1 MSLIYNEFEG
11 SEKNGNDEELKMEKM
26 EIDSKPKKKKTKK
39 RKTKSKN
46 EEEQKEEEPKE
57 EDKKEEEKKGEEI
70 INSKEKLNDKY
81 DTSMEGLEIPLL
93 NNNINNGSLMLTELL
108 DIDNNNNK
116 DDLNNSNNNTNNKTL
131 NITDNNNFNNNNNSS
146 FLKKKLDNIK
156 LPKNL
161 KNDIT
166 SGIEKSHIEIH
177 NDFKNDLL
185 NISNKKTNLNDIIS
199 LNKSNGNIFLT
210 GVEKISKENLK
221 KLKKLKLEE
230 KNIKK
235 NIAKINTNTK
245 IIEDGLSLK
254 NNLVDENIRKSQ
266 LKNMNDLKENFIT
279 KLIKVN
285 QKIEL
290 ILNEEKMSQKGKKRL
305 NLENLD
311 EAQEEYNLHLKKL
324 KQEQDLNKAKFDSD
338 LKIAYEK
345 HQKYCD
351 QLELEKSGKLESLIK
366 ERKETERKAIL
377 KRKKEAD
384 EIMEK
389 SKKYLN
395 EKFTKKANDYRYYQ
409 LKEQFENNE
418 RKLIDKVNM
427 QKKEPLVTQQ
437 ELKELSDKIKEQ
449 KKLLGEDADEKKKQ
463 LIKLWSYR
471 SQTLPTYKHPLT
483 VKLEEELALKNQKNE
498 DDKKKRECNDL
509 EKRNYQ
515 PPKVVTSQKLKSQR
529 ETRKDKVDRESVMKT
544 ELNNKKRLD
553 KLKFSPIVSPKNLK
567 IIQEELNQEL
577 NNGFEFDIKSLLQ
590 KKKKKILKP
599 IRILNPKPD
608 KPIDYLTQ
616 MIIEK
621 ENNKAKLMHE
631 KTEESFDIKTNLNNK
646 LLSRNEGKEENILE
660 ALKMVKAQ
668 TENID
673 NKVQQKKQMLKLNG
687 GYLNNPKLGDEVGDL
702 LIESIQTKLNI
713 MNKLNGE

>member
-11 SEKNGNDEELKMEKM
+11 SDKNGNDEELKIEKM
-26 EIDSKPKKKKTKK
+26 DLDTKKTKKKKTK
-39 RKTKSKN
+39 RKKAKKN
-46 EEEQKEEEPKE
+46 S
-57 EDKKEEEKKGEEI
+57 EEKKELASD
-70 INSKEKLNDKY
+70 SKEKVIDKY
-81 DTSMEGLEIPLL
+81 DTSLEGLEIPIL

-108 DIDNNNNK
+108 DIDNNKNNQEEV
-116 DDLNNSNNNTNNKTL
+116 NNITNNNINNRTL
-131 NITDNNNFNNNNNSS
+131 NINENNNNS
-146 FLKKKLDNIK
+146 FLKKKLENVK

-161 KNDIT
+161 KNDIN
-166 SGIEKSHIEIH
+166 SGIEKSHLEIRD
-177 NDFKNDLL
+177 DFKNDLL
-185 NISNKKTNLNDIIS
+185 NISNKKTTINDILG

-210 GVEKISKENLK
+210 SVDKISKENLK
-221 KLKKLKLEE
+221 RLKSLKLEE

-235 NIAKINTNTK
+235 NIAKINMNTK
-245 IIEDGLSLK
+245 LLEDGLSLK
-254 NNLVDENIRKSQ
+254 NNIVDENIRKSQ
-266 LKNMNDLKENFIT
+266 LKNMNNLKENFIT

-290 ILNEEKMSQKGKKRL
+290 ILNEEKLSQKAKNKL
-305 NLENLD
+305 DFENLD

-324 KQEQDLNKAKFDSD
+324 KEEQNKNKAKFDTD

-345 HQKYCD
+345 HQKFCD
-351 QLELEKSGKLESLIK
+351 QLELEKSGKLEKLIK
-366 ERKETERKAIL
+366 ERKESERQVIL

-384 EIMEK
+384 EILEK

-395 EKFTKKANDYRYYQ
+395 EKFTKKDNEYKYYQ
-409 LKEQFENNE
+409 LKENFENNE
-418 RKLIDKVNM
+418 KKLIDKVNM
-427 QKKEPLVTQQ
+427 QKKDPLVTQ
-437 ELKELSDKIKEQ
+437 EEIKELSKKINEQ
-449 KKLLGEDADEKKKQ
+449 KKILIEDAEEKKKQ

-483 VKLEEELALKNQKNE
+483 VKLEEELALKMQKYD
-498 DDKKKRECNDL
+498 DDKKKKECNDL

-515 PPKVVTSQKLKSQR
+515 PPKVTQSLKLKNQR
-529 ETRKDKVDRESVMKT
+529 ETRKDKVDRESVMQT

-553 KLKFSPIVSPKNLK
+553 RLKFTPIVSPKNLK

-577 NNGFEFDIKSLLQ
+577 NNQVEFDIKSLLQ

-599 IRILNPKPD
+599 IRILHPKPE

-621 ENNKAKLMHE
+621 EKNKNKSMQE
-631 KTEESFDIKTNLNNK
+631 YTEDSVDIKPSIEK
-646 LLSRNEGKEENILE
+646 KIISRNEKREENIIDT
-660 ALKMVKAQ
+660 LKMVKAQ
-668 TENID
+668 TESID
-673 NKVQQKKQMLKLNG
+673 NKVQQKKQILKLNG

-713 MNKLNGE
+713 MNKLNGD

>member
-1 MSLIYNEFEG
+1 M
-11 SEKNGNDEELKMEKM
+11 
-26 EIDSKPKKKKTKK
+26 
-39 RKTKSKN
+39 
-46 EEEQKEEEPKE
+46 
-57 EDKKEEEKKGEEI
+57 
-70 INSKEKLNDKY
+70 
-81 DTSMEGLEIPLL
+81 
-93 NNNINNGSLMLTELL
+93 
-108 DIDNNNNK
+108 
-116 DDLNNSNNNTNNKTL
+116 
-131 NITDNNNFNNNNNSS
+131 
-146 FLKKKLDNIK
+146 KKKLENVK

-161 KNDIT
+161 KNDIN
-166 SGIEKSHIEIH
+166 SGIEKSHLEIRD
-177 NDFKNDLL
+177 DFKNDLL
-185 NISNKKTNLNDIIS
+185 NISNKKTTINDILG

-210 GVEKISKENLK
+210 SVDKISKENLK
-221 KLKKLKLEE
+221 RLKSLKLEE

-235 NIAKINTNTK
+235 NIAKINMNTK
-245 IIEDGLSLK
+245 LLEDGLSLK
-254 NNLVDENIRKSQ
+254 NNIVDENIRKSQ

-290 ILNEEKMSQKGKKRL
+290 ILNEEKLSQKAKNKL
-305 NLENLD
+305 DFENLD

-324 KQEQDLNKAKFDSD
+324 KEEQNKNKAKFDTD

-345 HQKYCD
+345 HQKFCD
-351 QLELEKSGKLESLIK
+351 QLELEKSGKLEKLIK
-366 ERKETERKAIL
+366 ERKESERQVIL

-384 EIMEK
+384 EILEK

-395 EKFTKKANDYRYYQ
+395 EKFTKKDNEYKYYQ
-409 LKEQFENNE
+409 LKENFENNE
-418 RKLIDKVNM
+418 KKLIDKVNM
-427 QKKEPLVTQQ
+427 QKKDPLVTQ
-437 ELKELSDKIKEQ
+437 EEIKELSKKINEQ
-449 KKLLGEDADEKKKQ
+449 KKILIEDAEEKKKQ

-483 VKLEEELALKNQKNE
+483 VKLEEELALKMQKYD

-515 PPKVVTSQKLKSQR
+515 PPKVTQSLKLKNQR
-529 ETRKDKVDRESVMKT
+529 ETRKDKVDRESVMQT

-553 KLKFSPIVSPKNLK
+553 RLKFTPIVSPKNLK

-577 NNGFEFDIKSLLQ
+577 NNQVEFDIKSLLQ

-599 IRILNPKPD
+599 IRILHPKPE

-621 ENNKAKLMHE
+621 EKNKNKSMQE
-631 KTEESFDIKTNLNNK
+631 YTEDSVDIKPSIEK
-646 LLSRNEGKEENILE
+646 KIISRNEKREENIIDT
-660 ALKMVKAQ
+660 LKMVKAQ
-668 TENID
+668 TESID
-673 NKVQQKKQMLKLNG
+673 NKVQQKKQILKLNG

-713 MNKLNGE
+713 MNKLNGD

>member
-11 SEKNGNDEELKMEKM
+11 SDKNGNNEELKMEKM
-26 EIDSKPKKKKTKK
+26 LVDSKNKKRKKTK
-39 RKTKSKN
+39 RKSTAK
-46 EEEQKEEEPKE
+46 Q
-57 EDKKEEEKKGEEI
+57 EEEKKEEI
-70 INSKEKLNDKY
+70 IDSNEKKNDKY

-108 DIDNNNNK
+108 DIDNNNNNK
-116 DDLNNSNNNTNNKTL
+116 DDLNNSNNNINNKTL
-131 NITDNNNFNNNNNSS
+131 NITDNNNNNNDNNNNDNNNDNNNNSS

-166 SGIEKSHIEIH
+166 SGIEKSHRDIH
-177 NDFKNDLL
+177 DDFRNDLL
-185 NISNKKTNLNDIIS
+185 NISNKKKDLNDILS

-210 GVEKISKENLK
+210 GVNKISKENLK

-245 IIEDGLSLK
+245 IIENGLSLK
-254 NNLVDENIRKSQ
+254 NDLVDENIRKSQ
-266 LKNMNDLKENFIT
+266 LKNMNDLKDNFIT

-285 QKIEL
+285 QKIEI
-290 ILNEEKMSQKGKKRL
+290 ILNEEKLSHKSKKRI

-311 EAQEEYNLHLKKL
+311 ETQEEYNSHLKKL
-324 KQEQDLNKAKFDSD
+324 KQEQNLNKAKFDSD
-338 LKIAYEK
+338 LKSAYEK

-351 QLELEKSGKLESLIK
+351 QLELEKSGKLQSLIK
-366 ERKETERKAIL
+366 ERKEEERKVIL

-384 EIMEK
+384 EILEK
-389 SKKYLN
+389 TKKYLN
-395 EKFTKKANDYRYYQ
+395 EKFTKKENDYRYYQ

-418 RKLIDKVNM
+418 RKLLDKINM

-437 ELKELSDKIKEQ
+437 EIKELSKKIKEQ
-449 KKLLGEDADEKKKQ
+449 KKLLGEDAEEKKKQ

-483 VKLEEELALKNQKNE
+483 AKLEEELALKNQKNE

-529 ETRKDKVDRESVMKT
+529 ETRKDKVDRESVMQT

-567 IIQEELNQEL
+567 IIQEELNQKL
-577 NNGFEFDIKSLLQ
+577 NNGFEFDIKSLLE

-616 MIIEK
+616 MIIDKEK
-621 ENNKAKLMHE
+621 NKAKLMQE
-631 KTEESFDIKTNLNNK
+631 KTEESFDIKNNLKNK

>member
-11 SEKNGNDEELKMEKM
+11 SDKNGNDEELKIEKM
-26 EIDSKPKKKKTKK
+26 DLDTKKTKKKKTK
-39 RKTKSKN
+39 RKKAKKN
-46 EEEQKEEEPKE
+46 S
-57 EDKKEEEKKGEEI
+57 EEKKELASD
-70 INSKEKLNDKY
+70 SKEKVIDKY
-81 DTSMEGLEIPLL
+81 DTSLEGLEIPIL

-108 DIDNNNNK
+108 DIDNNKNNQEEV
-116 DDLNNSNNNTNNKTL
+116 NNITNNNINNRTL
-131 NITDNNNFNNNNNSS
+131 NINENNNNS
-146 FLKKKLDNIK
+146 FLKKKLENVN

-161 KNDIT
+161 KNDIN
-166 SGIEKSHIEIH
+166 SGIEKSHLEIRD
-177 NDFKNDLL
+177 DFKNDLL
-185 NISNKKTNLNDIIS
+185 NISNKKTTINDILG

-210 GVEKISKENLK
+210 SVDKISKENLK
-221 KLKKLKLEE
+221 RLKSLKLEE

-235 NIAKINTNTK
+235 NIAKINMNTK
-245 IIEDGLSLK
+245 LLEDGLSLK
-254 NNLVDENIRKSQ
+254 NNIVDENIRKSQ
-266 LKNMNDLKENFIT
+266 LKNMNNLKENFIT

-290 ILNEEKMSQKGKKRL
+290 ILNEEKLSQKAKNKL
-305 NLENLD
+305 DFENLD

-324 KQEQDLNKAKFDSD
+324 KEEQNKNKAKFDTD

-345 HQKYCD
+345 HQKFCD
-351 QLELEKSGKLESLIK
+351 QLELEKSGKLEKLIK
-366 ERKETERKAIL
+366 ERKESERQVIL

-384 EIMEK
+384 EILEK

-395 EKFTKKANDYRYYQ
+395 EKFNKKDNEYKYYQ
-409 LKEQFENNE
+409 LKENFENNE
-418 RKLIDKVNM
+418 KKLIDKVNM
-427 QKKEPLVTQQ
+427 QKKDPLVTQ
-437 ELKELSDKIKEQ
+437 EEIKELSKKINEQ
-449 KKLLGEDADEKKKQ
+449 KKILIEDAEEKKKQ

-483 VKLEEELALKNQKNE
+483 VKLEEELALKMQKYD

-515 PPKVVTSQKLKSQR
+515 PPKVTQSLKLKNQR
-529 ETRKDKVDRESVMKT
+529 ETRKDKVDRESVMQT

-553 KLKFSPIVSPKNLK
+553 RLKFTPIVSPKNLK

-577 NNGFEFDIKSLLQ
+577 NNQVEFDIKSLLQ

-599 IRILNPKPD
+599 IRILHPKPE

-621 ENNKAKLMHE
+621 EKNKNKSMQEYTEDSVDLKPSIE
-631 KTEESFDIKTNLNNK
+631 KKIV
-646 LLSRNEGKEENILE
+646 SRNEKREENIIDT
-660 ALKMVKAQ
+660 LKMVKAQ
-668 TENID
+668 TESID
-673 NKVQQKKQMLKLNG
+673 NKVQQKKQILKLNG

-713 MNKLNGE
+713 MNKLNGD

>member
-11 SEKNGNDEELKMEKM
+11 SDKNGNDEELKIEKM
-26 EIDSKPKKKKTKK
+26 DLDSKKTKKKKTK
-39 RKTKSKN
+39 RKKAKKN
-46 EEEQKEEEPKE
+46 S
-57 EDKKEEEKKGEEI
+57 EEKKELASD
-70 INSKEKLNDKY
+70 SKEKVIDKY
-81 DTSMEGLEIPLL
+81 DTSLEGLEIPML

-108 DIDNNNNK
+108 DIDNNKNKEEEVNNIT
-116 DDLNNSNNNTNNKTL
+116 NNNINNRTL
-131 NITDNNNFNNNNNSS
+131 NINENNNNS
-146 FLKKKLDNIK
+146 FLKKKLENVK

-161 KNDIT
+161 KNDIN
-166 SGIEKSHIEIH
+166 SGIEKSHLEIRD
-177 NDFKNDLL
+177 DFKNDLL
-185 NISNKKTNLNDIIS
+185 NISNKKTTINDILG

-210 GVEKISKENLK
+210 SVDKISKENLK
-221 KLKKLKLEE
+221 RLKSLKLEE

-235 NIAKINTNTK
+235 NIAKINMNTK
-245 IIEDGLSLK
+245 LLEDGLSLK
-254 NNLVDENIRKSQ
+254 NNIVDENIRKSQ

-290 ILNEEKMSQKGKKRL
+290 ILNEEKLSQKAKNKL
-305 NLENLD
+305 DFENLD

-324 KQEQDLNKAKFDSD
+324 KEEQNKNKAKFDTD

-345 HQKYCD
+345 HQKFCD
-351 QLELEKSGKLESLIK
+351 QLELEKSGKLEKLIK
-366 ERKETERKAIL
+366 ERKESERQVIL

-384 EIMEK
+384 EILEK

-395 EKFTKKANDYRYYQ
+395 EKFTKKDNEYKYYQ
-409 LKEQFENNE
+409 LKENFENNE
-418 RKLIDKVNM
+418 KKLIDKVNM
-427 QKKEPLVTQQ
+427 QKKDPLVTQ
-437 ELKELSDKIKEQ
+437 EEIKELSKKINEQ
-449 KKLLGEDADEKKKQ
+449 KKILIEDAEEKKKQ

-483 VKLEEELALKNQKNE
+483 VKLEEELALKMQKYD

-515 PPKVVTSQKLKSQR
+515 PPKVTQSLKLKNQR
-529 ETRKDKVDRESVMKT
+529 ETRKDKVDRESVMQT

-553 KLKFSPIVSPKNLK
+553 RLKFTPIVSPKNLK

-577 NNGFEFDIKSLLQ
+577 NNQVEFDIKSLLQ

-599 IRILNPKPD
+599 IRILHPKPE

-621 ENNKAKLMHE
+621 EKNKNKSMQE
-631 KTEESFDIKTNLNNK
+631 YTEDSVDIKPSIEK
-646 LLSRNEGKEENILE
+646 KIISRNEKREENIIDT
-660 ALKMVKAQ
+660 LKMVKAQ
-668 TENID
+668 TESID
-673 NKVQQKKQMLKLNG
+673 NKVQQKKQILKLNG

-713 MNKLNGE
+713 MNKLNGD

>member
-11 SEKNGNDEELKMEKM
+11 SDKNGNDEELKIEKM
-26 EIDSKPKKKKTKK
+26 DLDTKKTKKKKTK
-39 RKTKSKN
+39 RKKAKKN
-46 EEEQKEEEPKE
+46 S
-57 EDKKEEEKKGEEI
+57 EEKKELASD
-70 INSKEKLNDKY
+70 SKEKVIDKY
-81 DTSMEGLEIPLL
+81 DTSLEGLEIPIL

-108 DIDNNNNK
+108 DIDNNKNNQEEV
-116 DDLNNSNNNTNNKTL
+116 NNITNNNINNRTL
-131 NITDNNNFNNNNNSS
+131 NINENNNNS
-146 FLKKKLDNIK
+146 FLKKKLENVK

-161 KNDIT
+161 KNDIN
-166 SGIEKSHIEIH
+166 SGIEKSHLEIRD
-177 NDFKNDLL
+177 DFKNDLL
-185 NISNKKTNLNDIIS
+185 NISNKKTTINDILG

-210 GVEKISKENLK
+210 SVDKISKENLK
-221 KLKKLKLEE
+221 RLKSLKLEE

-235 NIAKINTNTK
+235 NIAKINMNTK
-245 IIEDGLSLK
+245 LLEDGLSLK
-254 NNLVDENIRKSQ
+254 NNIVDENIRKSQ

-290 ILNEEKMSQKGKKRL
+290 ILNEEKLSQKAKNKL
-305 NLENLD
+305 DFENLD

-324 KQEQDLNKAKFDSD
+324 KEEQNKNKAKFDTD

-345 HQKYCD
+345 HQKFCD
-351 QLELEKSGKLESLIK
+351 QLELEKSGKLEKLIK
-366 ERKETERKAIL
+366 ERKESERQVIL
-377 KRKKEAD
+377 KRKKQAD
-384 EIMEK
+384 EILEK

-395 EKFTKKANDYRYYQ
+395 EKFNKKDNEYKYYQ
-409 LKEQFENNE
+409 LKENFENNE
-418 RKLIDKVNM
+418 KKLIDKVNM
-427 QKKEPLVTQQ
+427 QKKDPLVTQ
-437 ELKELSDKIKEQ
+437 EEIKELSKKINEQ
-449 KKLLGEDADEKKKQ
+449 KKILIEDAEEKKKQ

-483 VKLEEELALKNQKNE
+483 VKLEEELALKMQKYD
-498 DDKKKRECNDL
+498 DDKKKKECNDL

-515 PPKVVTSQKLKSQR
+515 PPKVTQSLKLKNQR
-529 ETRKDKVDRESVMKT
+529 ETRKDKVDRESVMQT

-553 KLKFSPIVSPKNLK
+553 RLKFTPIVSPKNLK

-577 NNGFEFDIKSLLQ
+577 NNQVEFDIKSLLQ

-599 IRILNPKPD
+599 IRILHPKPE

-621 ENNKAKLMHE
+621 EKNKNKSMQE
-631 KTEESFDIKTNLNNK
+631 YTEDSVDIKPSIEK
-646 LLSRNEGKEENILE
+646 KIISRNEKREENIIDT
-660 ALKMVKAQ
+660 LKMVKAQ
-668 TENID
+668 TESID
-673 NKVQQKKQMLKLNG
+673 NKVQQKKQILKLNG

-713 MNKLNGE
+713 MNKLNGD

>member
-11 SEKNGNDEELKMEKM
+11 SDKNGNDEELKIEKM
-26 EIDSKPKKKKTKK
+26 DLDTKKPKKKKKKKKTTKM
-39 RKTKSKN
+39 N
-46 EEEQKEEEPKE
+46 N
-57 EDKKEEEKKGEEI
+57 EEKKDLPSD
-70 INSKEKLNDKY
+70 SKEKVIEKY
-81 DTSMEGLEIPLL
+81 DTSLEGLEIPLL

-108 DIDNNNNK
+108 DINNNK
-116 DDLNNSNNNTNNKTL
+116 NNQEEINNITNNNINNQTL
-131 NITDNNNFNNNNNSS
+131 NINENNNNNNS
-146 FLKKKLDNIK
+146 FLKKKLENVK

-161 KNDIT
+161 KNDIN
-166 SGIEKSHIEIH
+166 SGIEKSHLEIRD
-177 NDFKNDLL
+177 DFKNDLL
-185 NISNKKTNLNDIIS
+185 NISNKKTTVNEILG

-210 GVEKISKENLK
+210 SVDKISKENLK
-221 KLKKLKLEE
+221 RLKSLKLEE

-235 NIAKINTNTK
+235 NIAKINMNTK
-245 IIEDGLSLK
+245 LLEDGLSLK
-254 NNLVDENIRKSQ
+254 NNIVDDNIRKSQ
-266 LKNMNDLKENFIT
+266 LKNMNDLKENFIN

-285 QKIEL
+285 QKIEI
-290 ILNEEKMSQKGKKRL
+290 ILNEEKLSQKTKNKL
-305 NLENLD
+305 DFENLD

-324 KQEQDLNKAKFDSD
+324 KEEQNKNKAKFDTD

-345 HQKYCD
+345 HQKFCD
-351 QLELEKSGKLESLIK
+351 QLELEKSGKLEKLIK
-366 ERKETERKAIL
+366 ERKENERQVIL

-384 EIMEK
+384 EILEK

-395 EKFTKKANDYRYYQ
+395 EKFTKKDNDYKYYQ
-409 LKEQFENNE
+409 LKENFENNE
-418 RKLIDKVNM
+418 KKLIDKVNM
-427 QKKEPLVTQQ
+427 QKKDPLVTQ
-437 ELKELSDKIKEQ
+437 EEIKELSKKINEQ
-449 KKLLGEDADEKKKQ
+449 KKILIEDAEEKKKQ

-483 VKLEEELALKNQKNE
+483 VKLEEELALKMQKYD

-515 PPKVVTSQKLKSQR
+515 PPKVTQSLKLKSQR
-529 ETRKDKVDRESVMKT
+529 ETRKDKVDRESVMQT

-553 KLKFSPIVSPKNLK
+553 RLKFAPIVSPKNLK

-577 NNGFEFDIKSLLQ
+577 NNEIEFDIKSILQ

-599 IRILNPKPD
+599 IRILHPKPE

-621 ENNKAKLMHE
+621 EKNKNKSME
-631 KTEESFDIKTNLNNK
+631 ENTEDSVDIKPNISK
-646 LLSRNEGKEENILE
+646 KIVSRNEKKEENIIDT
-660 ALKMVKAQ
+660 LKMVKAQ
-668 TENID
+668 TESID
-673 NKVQQKKQMLKLNG
+673 NKVQQKKQILKLNG

-713 MNKLNGE
+713 MNKLNGD

>member
-11 SEKNGNDEELKMEKM
+11 SDKNGNDEELKIEKM
-26 EIDSKPKKKKTKK
+26 DLDTKKTKKKKTK
-39 RKTKSKN
+39 RKKAKKN
-46 EEEQKEEEPKE
+46 S
-57 EDKKEEEKKGEEI
+57 EEKKELASD
-70 INSKEKLNDKY
+70 SKEKVIDKY
-81 DTSMEGLEIPLL
+81 DTSLEGLEIPIL

-108 DIDNNNNK
+108 DIDNNKNNQEEV
-116 DDLNNSNNNTNNKTL
+116 NNITNNNINNRTL
-131 NITDNNNFNNNNNSS
+131 NINENNNNNNS
-146 FLKKKLDNIK
+146 FLKKKLENVK

-161 KNDIT
+161 KNDIN
-166 SGIEKSHIEIH
+166 SGIEKSHLEIRD
-177 NDFKNDLL
+177 DFKNDLL
-185 NISNKKTNLNDIIS
+185 NISNKKTTINDILG

-210 GVEKISKENLK
+210 SVDKISKENLK
-221 KLKKLKLEE
+221 RLKSLKLEE

-235 NIAKINTNTK
+235 NIAKINMNTK
-245 IIEDGLSLK
+245 LLEDGLSLK
-254 NNLVDENIRKSQ
+254 NNIVDENIRKSQ

-290 ILNEEKMSQKGKKRL
+290 ILNEEKLSQKAKNKL
-305 NLENLD
+305 DFENLD

-324 KQEQDLNKAKFDSD
+324 KEEQNKNKAKFDTD

-345 HQKYCD
+345 HQKFCD
-351 QLELEKSGKLESLIK
+351 QLELEKSGKLEKLIK
-366 ERKETERKAIL
+366 ERKESERQVIL

-384 EIMEK
+384 EILEK

-395 EKFTKKANDYRYYQ
+395 EKFTKKDNEYKYYQ
-409 LKEQFENNE
+409 LKENFENNE
-418 RKLIDKVNM
+418 KKLIDKVNM
-427 QKKEPLVTQQ
+427 QKKDPLVTQ
-437 ELKELSDKIKEQ
+437 EEIKELSKKINEQ
-449 KKLLGEDADEKKKQ
+449 KKILIEDAEEKKKQ

-483 VKLEEELALKNQKNE
+483 VKLEEELALKMQKYD

-515 PPKVVTSQKLKSQR
+515 PPKVTQSLKLKNQR
-529 ETRKDKVDRESVMKT
+529 ETRKDKVDRESVMQT

-553 KLKFSPIVSPKNLK
+553 RLKFTPIVSPKNLK

-577 NNGFEFDIKSLLQ
+577 NNQVEFDIKSLLQ

-599 IRILNPKPD
+599 IRILHPKPE

-621 ENNKAKLMHE
+621 EKNKNKSMQE
-631 KTEESFDIKTNLNNK
+631 YTEDSVDIKPSIEK
-646 LLSRNEGKEENILE
+646 KIISRNEKREENIIDT
-660 ALKMVKAQ
+660 LKMVKAQ
-668 TENID
+668 TESID
-673 NKVQQKKQMLKLNG
+673 NKVQQKKQILKLNG

-713 MNKLNGE
+713 MNKLNGD

>member
-1 MSLIYNEFEG
+1 
-11 SEKNGNDEELKMEKM
+11 
-26 EIDSKPKKKKTKK
+26 
-39 RKTKSKN
+39 
-46 EEEQKEEEPKE
+46 
-57 EDKKEEEKKGEEI
+57 
-70 INSKEKLNDKY
+70 
-81 DTSMEGLEIPLL
+81 MEGLEIPLL

-116 DDLNNSNNNTNNKTL
+116 EDLNNSNNNTNNKTL
-131 NITDNNNFNNNNNSS
+131 NITDNNNNFNNNNSSS

-185 NISNKKTNLNDIIS
+185 NISNKKTNINDILA

-254 NNLVDENIRKSQ
+254 NNLVEENIRKSQ

-290 ILNEEKMSQKGKKRL
+290 ILNEEKLSQKGKKRL

-324 KQEQDLNKAKFDSD
+324 KKEQDLNKAKFDSD
-338 LKIAYEK
+338 LKMAYEK

-395 EKFTKKANDYRYYQ
+395 EKFSKKENDYRYYQ

-418 RKLIDKVNM
+418 RKLIDKINM

-449 KKLLGEDADEKKKQ
+449 KKLLGDDAEEKKKQ

-515 PPKVVTSQKLKSQR
+515 PPKVITSQKLKSQR
-529 ETRKDKVDRESVMKT
+529 ETRKDKVDRESVMQT

-621 ENNKAKLMHE
+621 ENKAKLRQE
-631 KTEESFDIKTNLNNK
+631 KTEESFDIKNNLNNK

-687 GYLNNPKLGDEVGDL
+687 GYLNNPQLGDEVGDL

>member
-11 SEKNGNDEELKMEKM
+11 SDKNGNDEELKIEKM
-26 EIDSKPKKKKTKK
+26 DLDTKKTKKKKTK
-39 RKTKSKN
+39 RKKAKKN
-46 EEEQKEEEPKE
+46 S
-57 EDKKEEEKKGEEI
+57 EEKKELASD
-70 INSKEKLNDKY
+70 SKEKVIDKY
-81 DTSMEGLEIPLL
+81 DTSLEGLEIPIL

-108 DIDNNNNK
+108 DIDNNKNNQEEV
-116 DDLNNSNNNTNNKTL
+116 NNITNNNINNRTL
-131 NITDNNNFNNNNNSS
+131 NINENNNNS
-146 FLKKKLDNIK
+146 FLKKKLENVK

-161 KNDIT
+161 KNDIN
-166 SGIEKSHIEIH
+166 SGIEKSHLEIRD
-177 NDFKNDLL
+177 DFKNDLL
-185 NISNKKTNLNDIIS
+185 NISNKKTTINDILG

-210 GVEKISKENLK
+210 SVDKISKENLK
-221 KLKKLKLEE
+221 RLKSLKLEE

-235 NIAKINTNTK
+235 NIAKINMNTK
-245 IIEDGLSLK
+245 LLEDGLSLK
-254 NNLVDENIRKSQ
+254 NNIVDENIRKSQ

-290 ILNEEKMSQKGKKRL
+290 ILNEEKLSQKAKNKL
-305 NLENLD
+305 DFENLD

-324 KQEQDLNKAKFDSD
+324 KEEQNKNKAKFDTD

-345 HQKYCD
+345 HQKFCD
-351 QLELEKSGKLESLIK
+351 QLELEKSGKLEKLIK
-366 ERKETERKAIL
+366 ERKESERQVIL

-384 EIMEK
+384 EILEK

-395 EKFTKKANDYRYYQ
+395 EKFNKKDNEYKYYQ
-409 LKEQFENNE
+409 LKENFENNE
-418 RKLIDKVNM
+418 KKLIDKVNM
-427 QKKEPLVTQQ
+427 QKKDPLVTQ
-437 ELKELSDKIKEQ
+437 EEIKELSKKINEQ
-449 KKLLGEDADEKKKQ
+449 KKILIEDAEEKKKQ

-483 VKLEEELALKNQKNE
+483 VKLEEELALKMQKYD

-515 PPKVVTSQKLKSQR
+515 PPKVTQSLKLKNQR
-529 ETRKDKVDRESVMKT
+529 EKRKDKVDRESVMQT

-553 KLKFSPIVSPKNLK
+553 RLKFTPIVSPKNLK

-577 NNGFEFDIKSLLQ
+577 NNQVEFDIKSLLQ

-599 IRILNPKPD
+599 IRILHPKPE

-621 ENNKAKLMHE
+621 EKNKNKSMQE
-631 KTEESFDIKTNLNNK
+631 YTEDSVDIKPSIEK
-646 LLSRNEGKEENILE
+646 KIISRNEKREENIIDT
-660 ALKMVKAQ
+660 LKMVKAQ
-668 TENID
+668 TESID
-673 NKVQQKKQMLKLNG
+673 NKVQQKKQILKLNG

-713 MNKLNGE
+713 MNKLNGD

>member
-11 SEKNGNDEELKMEKM
+11 SDKNGNDEELKIEKM
-26 EIDSKPKKKKTKK
+26 DLDSKKTKKKKTK
-39 RKTKSKN
+39 RKKAKKN
-46 EEEQKEEEPKE
+46 S
-57 EDKKEEEKKGEEI
+57 EEKKELASD
-70 INSKEKLNDKY
+70 SKEKVIDKY
-81 DTSMEGLEIPLL
+81 DTSLEGLEIPIL

-108 DIDNNNNK
+108 DIDNNKNNQEEV
-116 DDLNNSNNNTNNKTL
+116 NNITNNNINNRTL
-131 NITDNNNFNNNNNSS
+131 NINENNNNS
-146 FLKKKLDNIK
+146 FLKKKLENVN

-161 KNDIT
+161 KNDIN
-166 SGIEKSHIEIH
+166 SGIEKSHLEIRD
-177 NDFKNDLL
+177 DFKNDLL
-185 NISNKKTNLNDIIS
+185 NISNKKTTINEILG

-210 GVEKISKENLK
+210 SVDKISKENLK
-221 KLKKLKLEE
+221 RLKSLKLEE

-235 NIAKINTNTK
+235 NIAKINMNTK
-245 IIEDGLSLK
+245 LLEDGLSLK
-254 NNLVDENIRKSQ
+254 NNIVDENIRKSQ

-290 ILNEEKMSQKGKKRL
+290 ILNEEKLSQKAKNKL
-305 NLENLD
+305 DFENLD

-324 KQEQDLNKAKFDSD
+324 KEEQNKNKAKFDTD

-345 HQKYCD
+345 HQKFCD
-351 QLELEKSGKLESLIK
+351 QLELEKSGKLEKLIK
-366 ERKETERKAIL
+366 ERKESERQVIL

-384 EIMEK
+384 EILEK

-395 EKFTKKANDYRYYQ
+395 EKFTKKDNEYKYYQ
-409 LKEQFENNE
+409 LKENFENNE
-418 RKLIDKVNM
+418 KKLIDKVNM
-427 QKKEPLVTQQ
+427 QKKDPLVTQ
-437 ELKELSDKIKEQ
+437 EEIKELSKKINEQ
-449 KKLLGEDADEKKKQ
+449 KKILIEDAEEKKKQ

-483 VKLEEELALKNQKNE
+483 VKLEEELALKMQKYD

-515 PPKVVTSQKLKSQR
+515 PPKVTQSLKLKNQR
-529 ETRKDKVDRESVMKT
+529 ETRKDKVDRESVMQT

-553 KLKFSPIVSPKNLK
+553 RLKFTPIVSPKNLK

-577 NNGFEFDIKSLLQ
+577 NNQVEFDIKSLLQ

-599 IRILNPKPD
+599 IRILHPKPE

-621 ENNKAKLMHE
+621 EKNKNKSMQE
-631 KTEESFDIKTNLNNK
+631 YTEDSVDIKPSIEK
-646 LLSRNEGKEENILE
+646 KIISRNEKREENIIDT
-660 ALKMVKAQ
+660 LKMVKAQ
-668 TENID
+668 TESID
-673 NKVQQKKQMLKLNG
+673 NKVQQKKQILKLNG

-713 MNKLNGE
+713 MNKLNGD

>member
-11 SEKNGNDEELKMEKM
+11 SDKNGNEEELKIEKM
-26 EIDSKPKKKKTKK
+26 DLDTKKTKKKKTK
-39 RKTKSKN
+39 RKKAKKN
-46 EEEQKEEEPKE
+46 S
-57 EDKKEEEKKGEEI
+57 EEKKELASD
-70 INSKEKLNDKY
+70 SKEKVIDKY
-81 DTSMEGLEIPLL
+81 DTSLEGLEIPML

-108 DIDNNNNK
+108 DIDNNKNNQEEV
-116 DDLNNSNNNTNNKTL
+116 NNITNNNINNRTL
-131 NITDNNNFNNNNNSS
+131 NINENNNNS
-146 FLKKKLDNIK
+146 FLKKKLENVK

-161 KNDIT
+161 KNDIN
-166 SGIEKSHIEIH
+166 SGIEKSHLEIRD
-177 NDFKNDLL
+177 DFKNDLL
-185 NISNKKTNLNDIIS
+185 NISNKKTTINDILG

-210 GVEKISKENLK
+210 SVDKISKENLK
-221 KLKKLKLEE
+221 RLKSLKLEE

-235 NIAKINTNTK
+235 NIAKINMNTK
-245 IIEDGLSLK
+245 LLEDGLSLK
-254 NNLVDENIRKSQ
+254 NNIVDENIRKSQ

-290 ILNEEKMSQKGKKRL
+290 ILNEEKLSQKAKNKL
-305 NLENLD
+305 DFENLD

-324 KQEQDLNKAKFDSD
+324 KEEQNKNKAKFDTD

-345 HQKYCD
+345 HQKFCD
-351 QLELEKSGKLESLIK
+351 QLELEKSGKLEKLIK
-366 ERKETERKAIL
+366 ERKESERQVIL

-384 EIMEK
+384 EILEK

-395 EKFTKKANDYRYYQ
+395 EKFNKKDNEYKYYQ
-409 LKEQFENNE
+409 LKENFENNE
-418 RKLIDKVNM
+418 KKLIDKVNM
-427 QKKEPLVTQQ
+427 QKKDPLVTQ
-437 ELKELSDKIKEQ
+437 EEIKELSKKINEQ
-449 KKLLGEDADEKKKQ
+449 KKILIEDAEEKKKQ

-483 VKLEEELALKNQKNE
+483 VKLEEELALKMQKYD

-515 PPKVVTSQKLKSQR
+515 PPKVTQSLKLKNQR
-529 ETRKDKVDRESVMKT
+529 ETRKDKVDRESVMQT

-553 KLKFSPIVSPKNLK
+553 RLKFTPIVSPKNLK

-577 NNGFEFDIKSLLQ
+577 NNQVEFDIKSLLQ

-599 IRILNPKPD
+599 IRILHPKPE

-621 ENNKAKLMHE
+621 EKNKNKSMQE
-631 KTEESFDIKTNLNNK
+631 YTEDSVDIKPSIEK
-646 LLSRNEGKEENILE
+646 KIISRNEKREENIIDT
-660 ALKMVKAQ
+660 LKMVKAQ
-668 TENID
+668 TESID
-673 NKVQQKKQMLKLNG
+673 NKVQQKKQILKLNG

-713 MNKLNGE
+713 MNKLNGD

>member
-11 SEKNGNDEELKMEKM
+11 SDKNGNDEELKMEKV
-26 EIDSKPKKKKTKK
+26 EINSKSKKKKPKKKKSRTKQ
-39 RKTKSKN
+39 
-46 EEEQKEEEPKE
+46 EEENKEEET
-57 EDKKEEEKKGEEI
+57 
-70 INSKEKLNDKY
+70 INSKEKINDKY

-116 DDLNNSNNNTNNKTL
+116 EDLNNSNNNTNNKTL
-131 NITDNNNFNNNNNSS
+131 NITDNNNNFNNNNSSS

-185 NISNKKTNLNDIIS
+185 NISNKKTNINDILA

-254 NNLVDENIRKSQ
+254 NNLVEENIRKSQ

-290 ILNEEKMSQKGKKRL
+290 ILNEEKLSQKGKKRL

-324 KQEQDLNKAKFDSD
+324 KKEQDLNKAKFDSD
-338 LKIAYEK
+338 LKMAYEK

-395 EKFTKKANDYRYYQ
+395 EKFSKKENDYRYYQ

-418 RKLIDKVNM
+418 RKLIDKINM

-449 KKLLGEDADEKKKQ
+449 KKLLGDDAEEKKKQ

-515 PPKVVTSQKLKSQR
+515 PPKVITSQKLKSQR
-529 ETRKDKVDRESVMKT
+529 ETRKDKVDRESVMQT

-621 ENNKAKLMHE
+621 ENKAKLRQE
-631 KTEESFDIKTNLNNK
+631 KTEESFDIKNNLNNK

-687 GYLNNPKLGDEVGDL
+687 GYLNNPQLGDEVGDL

>member
-11 SEKNGNDEELKMEKM
+11 SDKNGNDEELKIEKM
-26 EIDSKPKKKKTKK
+26 DLDTKKTKKKKTK
-39 RKTKSKN
+39 RKKAKKN
-46 EEEQKEEEPKE
+46 S
-57 EDKKEEEKKGEEI
+57 EEKKELASD
-70 INSKEKLNDKY
+70 SKEKVIDKY
-81 DTSMEGLEIPLL
+81 DTSLEGLEIPML

-108 DIDNNNNK
+108 DIDNNKNNQEEV
-116 DDLNNSNNNTNNKTL
+116 NNITNNNINNRTL
-131 NITDNNNFNNNNNSS
+131 NINENNNNS
-146 FLKKKLDNIK
+146 FLKKKLENVK

-161 KNDIT
+161 KNDIN
-166 SGIEKSHIEIH
+166 SGIEKSHLEIRD
-177 NDFKNDLL
+177 DFKNDLL
-185 NISNKKTNLNDIIS
+185 NISNKKTTINDILG

-210 GVEKISKENLK
+210 SVDKISKENLK
-221 KLKKLKLEE
+221 RLKSLKLEE

-235 NIAKINTNTK
+235 NIAKINMNTK
-245 IIEDGLSLK
+245 LLEDGLSLK
-254 NNLVDENIRKSQ
+254 NNIVDENIRKSQ

-290 ILNEEKMSQKGKKRL
+290 ILNEEKLSQKAKNKL
-305 NLENLD
+305 DFENLD

-324 KQEQDLNKAKFDSD
+324 KEEQNKNKAKFDTD

-345 HQKYCD
+345 HQKFCD
-351 QLELEKSGKLESLIK
+351 QLELEKSGKLEKLIK
-366 ERKETERKAIL
+366 ERKESERQVIL

-384 EIMEK
+384 EILEK

-395 EKFTKKANDYRYYQ
+395 EKFTKKDNEYKYYQ
-409 LKEQFENNE
+409 LKENFENNE
-418 RKLIDKVNM
+418 KKLIDKVNM
-427 QKKEPLVTQQ
+427 QKKDPLVTQ
-437 ELKELSDKIKEQ
+437 EEIKELSKKINEQ
-449 KKLLGEDADEKKKQ
+449 KKILIEDAEEKKKQ

-483 VKLEEELALKNQKNE
+483 VKLEEELALKMQKYD

-515 PPKVVTSQKLKSQR
+515 PPKVTQSLKLKNQR
-529 ETRKDKVDRESVMKT
+529 ETRKDKVDKESVMQT

-553 KLKFSPIVSPKNLK
+553 RLKFTPIVSPKNLK

-577 NNGFEFDIKSLLQ
+577 NNQVEFDIKSLLQ

-599 IRILNPKPD
+599 IRILHPKPE

-621 ENNKAKLMHE
+621 EKNKNKSMQEYTEDSVDLKPSIE
-631 KTEESFDIKTNLNNK
+631 KKIV
-646 LLSRNEGKEENILE
+646 SRNEKREENIIDT
-660 ALKMVKAQ
+660 LKMVKAQ
-668 TENID
+668 TESID
-673 NKVQQKKQMLKLNG
+673 NKVQQKKQILKLNG

-713 MNKLNGE
+713 MNKLNGD

>member
-11 SEKNGNDEELKMEKM
+11 SDKNGNDEELKIEKM
-26 EIDSKPKKKKTKK
+26 DLDSKKTKKKKTK
-39 RKTKSKN
+39 RKKAKKN
-46 EEEQKEEEPKE
+46 S
-57 EDKKEEEKKGEEI
+57 EEKKELASD
-70 INSKEKLNDKY
+70 SKEKVIDKY
-81 DTSMEGLEIPLL
+81 DTSLEGLEIPML

-108 DIDNNNNK
+108 DIDNNKNNQEEV
-116 DDLNNSNNNTNNKTL
+116 NNITNNNINNRTL
-131 NITDNNNFNNNNNSS
+131 NINENNNNS
-146 FLKKKLDNIK
+146 FLKKKLENVK

-161 KNDIT
+161 KNDIN
-166 SGIEKSHIEIH
+166 SGIEKSHLEIRD
-177 NDFKNDLL
+177 DFKNDLL
-185 NISNKKTNLNDIIS
+185 NISNKKTTINDILG

-210 GVEKISKENLK
+210 SVDKISKENLK
-221 KLKKLKLEE
+221 RLKSLKLEE

-235 NIAKINTNTK
+235 NIAKINVNTK
-245 IIEDGLSLK
+245 LLEDGLSLK
-254 NNLVDENIRKSQ
+254 NNIVDENIRKSQ

-290 ILNEEKMSQKGKKRL
+290 ILNEEKLSQKAKNKL
-305 NLENLD
+305 DFENLD

-324 KQEQDLNKAKFDSD
+324 KEEQNKNKAKFDTD

-345 HQKYCD
+345 HQKFCD
-351 QLELEKSGKLESLIK
+351 QLELEKSGKLEKLIK
-366 ERKETERKAIL
+366 ERKESERQVIL

-384 EIMEK
+384 EILEK

-395 EKFTKKANDYRYYQ
+395 EKFNKKDNEYKYYQ
-409 LKEQFENNE
+409 LKENFENNE
-418 RKLIDKVNM
+418 KKLIDKVNM
-427 QKKEPLVTQQ
+427 QKKDPLVTQ
-437 ELKELSDKIKEQ
+437 EEIKELSKKINEQ
-449 KKLLGEDADEKKKQ
+449 KKILIEDAEEKKKQ

-483 VKLEEELALKNQKNE
+483 VKLEEELALKMQKYD

-515 PPKVVTSQKLKSQR
+515 PPKVTQSLKLKNQR
-529 ETRKDKVDRESVMKT
+529 ETRKDKVDRESVMQT

-553 KLKFSPIVSPKNLK
+553 RLKFTPIVSPKNLK

-577 NNGFEFDIKSLLQ
+577 NNQVEFDIKSLLQ

-599 IRILNPKPD
+599 IRILHPKPE

-621 ENNKAKLMHE
+621 EKNKNKSMQE
-631 KTEESFDIKTNLNNK
+631 YTEDSVDIKPSIEK
-646 LLSRNEGKEENILE
+646 KIISRNEKREENIIDT
-660 ALKMVKAQ
+660 LKMVKAQ
-668 TENID
+668 TESID
-673 NKVQQKKQMLKLNG
+673 NKVQQKKQILKLNG

-713 MNKLNGE
+713 MNKLNGD